1 MKCPLVPCGRPRS
14 LLSGAVVTMQR
25 LGEFNHSFKR
35 LFLWKAGLARDESL
49 PAALPSAFP
58 STPLEKYTWL
68 IPSRGDRETLCE
80 FP

>member
-1 MKCPLVPCGRPRS
+1 MFPVAGPGACS
-14 LLSGAVVTMQR
+14 AGAVVTMQR

-58 STPLEKYTWL
+58 FTPLEKYTWL